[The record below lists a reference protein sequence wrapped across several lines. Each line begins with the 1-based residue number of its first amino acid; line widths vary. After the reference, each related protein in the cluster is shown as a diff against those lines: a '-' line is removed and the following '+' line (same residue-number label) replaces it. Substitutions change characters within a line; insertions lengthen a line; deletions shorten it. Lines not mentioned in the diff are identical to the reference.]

1 MVRHG
6 MPGGCL
12 NTTVANADE
21 RAAAAA
27 PLAAAIANFAH
38 ELANPLNTIAMTSE
52 LARRMLARG
61 QGEKAMHALEN
72 IGADCNRCARLL
84 RDAQDFLSM
93 EIGEISSEVD
103 LEALLEEAGEPLKK
117 RGEIAQSASS
127 SRYLLHGDARAL
139 RRMFSELLSN
149 AFEHGARRLEVD
161 LGSDGRQLCIR
172 FRDDG
177 PGIDPAVM
185 PRIFD
190 PFFSTDRQQ
199 RSGIG
204 LAIARAVAEAHGGD
218 VDAERAEQGAAFRV
232 RLPLEVVATG
242 ES

>member
-149 AFEHGARRLEVD
+149 AFDHGARRLSEKLIGRNGVGHEAAPLGVVAVGKDRWKALHIRELHD
-161 LGSDGRQLCIR
+161 LVHV
-172 FRDDG
+172 
-177 PGIDPAVM
+177 PAV
-185 PRIFD
+185 
-190 PFFSTDRQQ
+190 
-199 RSGIG
+199 
-204 LAIARAVAEAHGGD
+204 L
-218 VDAERAEQGAAFRV
+218 GAA
-232 RLPLEVVATG
+232 
-242 ES
+242 